1 MAFTDRFSNPNCSV
15 SADLQKDSLIVIHE
29 DGEMSSWEW
38 TRESWKWVSSGF
50 GSLRLPSNVYESSTP
65 RRISQAIVVP
75 GKRIYWTEIII
86 EDAEAAKSMRNN
98 PRAQS
103 HALLSCDYAL
113 LSDASKPGSLVL
125 EMASTSLVAAWSQ
138 ALLGIWLAPEN
149 GLWIHL
155 SSSPSKPTLQLGFL
169 STITNKMVI
178 ADVEKDVHHF
188 THHPTTLELVLL
200 DEKARITLLHPHNE
214 RISQILLSTLKTES
228 IATLSSIYL
237 HQHSILLVTSAGW
250 ELLDIRS
257 GVLVSS
263 YKWPSP
269 ALNPQVWSLLNDRDT
284 SLGFWGTNGLWRLK
298 SLSVAQYT
306 NIVASAVND
315 APSAS
320 SAMERTFGDSVKEF
334 DESSSIDSPLSPQ
347 MAAALIAK
355 DWSLSR
361 LEAKYL
367 LDVLMTFTAIEHPT
381 MRDTAI
387 FIAACDRLIPHLQ
400 SPIIL
405 ISILEEA
412 RMSSFACDITRQ
424 FINTYMAR
432 HTSGMSVVS
441 QNEVD
446 LRAFQLFT
454 AFNADTIGLL
464 TKYVEIS
471 ADNSHSTL
479 LAGVDDEKGRV
490 DDPLRAKLTA
500 TEASEFS
507 KMDLND
513 FYLYLNRCSD
523 MLLLKLIEFSGIG
536 VFCLDSSSRH
546 FLDASFPIFCE
557 IAFLPAIN
565 LGPPKHMVNTALLRE
580 EERPTHP
587 DLFSVMCLLLYR
599 YEPQWILPFVDVLM
613 REEMMQDGR
622 SLLPR
627 RALAAIPTFEPE
639 AFPAPSPAPSPRSPR
654 LPNSKRSSTDLLHQ
668 WPKEDQQR
676 ELRLLARLGLYERA
690 RRHSSSLTLLL
701 NLYGKTHS
709 ERYWRLAMY
718 SIDSKSSEFPGRR
731 GPGGGSSKRSP
742 GASPR
747 HPERHAERNPRNG
760 NGSSSSGSS
769 SASPSNV
776 PDDSAAARQATYL
789 QKTRTELL
797 TTLLMY
803 CLDPQNK
810 LAKPRYFEDIF
821 SRLPTKLT
829 AMDLTT
835 SLRQEFA
842 RMQSRQSTPPVL
854 VTDITSQ
861 MSVSTLRAQL
871 LKLGVK

>member
-1 MAFTDRFSNPNCSV
+1 MAFTNRFSDPNCPV

-50 GSLRLPSNVYESSTP
+50 GTLRLPSNVFESSTP

-86 EDAEAAKSMRNN
+86 EDEEAAKSMRNN

-103 HALLSCDYAL
+103 HALMSCDYAL
-113 LSDASKPGSLVL
+113 LADTSKPGSLVL
-125 EMASTSLVAAWSQ
+125 EMANTTLIAAWSQ

-155 SSSPSKPTLQLGFL
+155 SSSPSKPTLQIGFF

-178 ADVEKDVHHF
+178 ADVEKSVQHF
-188 THHPTTLELVLL
+188 VHHPTTLELVLL
-200 DEKARITLLHPHNE
+200 DEKAQLTMLRPHNE
-214 RISQILLSTLKTES
+214 RISHIRLSTLKTAS
-228 IATLSSIYL
+228 VATLISIHL
-237 HQHSILLVTSAGW
+237 HQHSILLATSAGW
-250 ELLDIRS
+250 ELLDLRS
-257 GVLVSS
+257 GALVSS

-269 ALNPQVWSLLNDRDT
+269 SLNLQIWSLLNDRDT
-284 SLGFWGTNGLWRLK
+284 SLGFWGQKGIWRLK

-306 NIVASAVND
+306 NIVASSVND
-315 APSAS
+315 AQIAPSDAS
-320 SAMERTFGDSVKEF
+320 SSEHTFGDSLKDI
-334 DESSSIDSPLSPQ
+334 DETSAIDSPLSPQ

-367 LDVLMTFTAIEHPT
+367 LDVLMTFTSIEHPT

-387 FIAACDRLIPHLQ
+387 FIAACDRLVPHLQ

-412 RMSSFACDITRQ
+412 RMSSFACEITRQ

-490 DDPLRAKLTA
+490 DDPLRAKLMA

-513 FYLYLNRCSD
+513 FYLFLNRCSD

-536 VFCLDSSSRH
+536 VNCLDSSSRH
-546 FLDASFPIFCE
+546 FLDASFPAFCE
-557 IAFLPAIN
+557 IAFLPPIN
-565 LGPPKHMVNTALLRE
+565 LGAPKQLVNTALLRE
-580 EERPTHP
+580 EERATHP

-639 AFPAPSPAPSPRSPR
+639 AFPSPSPAPSPRSPR
-654 LPNSKRSSTDLLHQ
+654 LPNARRSSTDLLHQ

-731 GPGGGSSKRSP
+731 GGGSSKRSP
-742 GASPR
+742 GASPK
-747 HPERHAERNPRNG
+747 HPERHAERHPRNG
-760 NGSSSSGSS
+760 NGNGSSSS

-776 PDDSAAARQATYL
+776 PDDSAASRQATYL
-789 QKTRTELL
+789 LKTRTELL
-797 TTLLMY
+797 TTLMMY
-803 CLDPQNK
+803 SLDPQNK
-810 LAKPRYFEDIF
+810 LAKPRFFEDIF
-821 SRLPTKLT
+821 SRLSTKLT